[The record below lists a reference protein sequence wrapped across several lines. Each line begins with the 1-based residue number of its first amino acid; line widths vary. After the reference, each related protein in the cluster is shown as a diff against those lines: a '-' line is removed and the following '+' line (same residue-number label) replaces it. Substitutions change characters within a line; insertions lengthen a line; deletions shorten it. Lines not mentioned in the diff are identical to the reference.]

1 MSLGAT
7 IAPSRQLAA
16 KVNEAS
22 KLPQAENKIALQIV
36 AIQLRAWIVDQD
48 DVVCRPYYIA
58 CLELYPRGKVLNA
71 RIHSPASKEPDASA
85 LAEFLV
91 DHMLKPPTG
100 EPRQRPTHVSF
111 VDKDVV
117 RECGPIMS
125 KLRLEGGHLTLADGV
140 TDYVRTFSDKLVKMD
155 RASRGDTSEHPG
167 ILTSPGVTVS
177 AAKDLMLRAVEM
189 YQASPWKRIE
199 ECVALEAIVPAPA
212 GAMKKV
218 KKLRFYLSVLGS
230 GGNVCG
236 FAVMSSL
243 ESLRSKYKRSKEGTA
258 ADLALDDNEPGR
270 SEGTTSSRSPV
281 SSSGELLCAC
291 CGYRVGES
299 LEGDGCRYVQRC
311 GGCKRLLYCD
321 EKCQRLDWSH
331 RHRSEC
337 AAAAADKEYIFQ
349 REEWTWLKRELAL
362 LFVDPTSVP
371 FDDLDS
377 AREHS
382 WPNIE
387 STSPPL
393 HPMAFVTIDAGVP
406 SQRKVDRPNADEVQV
421 LTSLAT
427 ALTHCAATPPGN
439 GEVMLPNGVSLR
451 VAENLKAN
459 IAGSLA
465 K

>member
-1 MSLGAT
+1 MTLETAFT
-7 IAPSRQLAA
+7 PSRELAA

-22 KLPQAENKIALQIV
+22 KLPQAENKVAFQIV
-36 AIQLRAWIVDQD
+36 AIQLRAWIVDQR

-71 RIHSPASKEPDASA
+71 RIHSPASEEPDASA

-91 DHMLKPPTG
+91 DHMLKPPSG

-117 RECGPIMS
+117 RECSPIMA
-125 KLRLEGGHLTLADGV
+125 KLKLEGGHLTLADGV
-140 TDYVRTFSDKLVKMD
+140 TDYVRSFSDKLVKRD

-177 AAKDLMLRAVEM
+177 AATDLMHRAVAM
-189 YQASPWKRIE
+189 YAASPWKRIE

-212 GAMKKV
+212 GAKGKR
-218 KKLRFYLSVLGS
+218 KNLRFYVSVLGS
-230 GGNVCG
+230 GGSVTG

-243 ESLRSKYKRSKEGTA
+243 DSLRSKYRRSKEGFVE
-258 ADLALDDNEPGR
+258 DLSLDEDDAER
-270 SEGTTSSRSPV
+270 SEGTTNSRSPV

-291 CGYRVGES
+291 CGYRVGENV
-299 LEGDGCRYVQRC
+299 EADGCRYVYRC

-321 EKCQRLDWSH
+321 TTCQRLDWCR

-337 AAAAADKEYIFQ
+337 AAAAADKEYVFH
-349 REEWTWLKRELAL
+349 REEWNRLKRELAL

-377 AREHS
+377 TREHS
-382 WPNIE
+382 WPVIQ

-393 HPMAFVTIDAGVP
+393 HPMAFVTIDAGTP
-406 SQRKVDRPNADEVQV
+406 SQRKVDRPKADEVQV

-427 ALTHCAATPPGN
+427 ALTHCAAKPPGD

-451 VAENLKAN
+451 VAENLMGA
-459 IAGSLA
+459 
-465 K
+465 